1 MGDFSNIWLPLA
13 DRFYRVAFYLLE
25 SESDA
30 EDAVQE
36 LYLKLWSARSTLEG
50 IQNPAAY
57 GISLLK
63 NICIDRI
70 RKRTVRKAE
79 PLEKVPQLEGDR
91 PENRT
96 DMKDTLRYLL
106 EEMEKLPD
114 KQRTVL
120 RMRAIDGLEY
130 DDISRRTGLSKVHIR
145 VLVTTARKTLKSK
158 IRI

>member
-30 EDAVQE
+30 DDAVQE

-70 RKRTVRKAE
+70 RKRMVRKAE

-130 DDISRRTGLSKVHIR
+130 EDISRRTGLSKVHIR